1 MNDKVLTYIL
11 IGFVVLLV
19 IALSIYF
26 LPLIKKLIPKKKK
39 KKKKAK
45 STAPKEEKIKRPI
58 LLSPQESKKSGD
70 KPAELTFEKKEPEKP
85 KTNDDFVM
93 EFPPLVT
100 APKQNVGNR
109 TVVNSRNIGNEFD
122 EIKSYLQ
129 ETEEDIFTSVGK
141 KALFDSQNQ
150 NRNLKN
156 FSTPAQT
163 VNSSIDIINDYPD
176 FVANSTKTTFNYSSP
191 KEYNP
196 KKSILDLQEDE
207 SDIIKQFKNLSPE
220 MKKMLISDVLSRKKS
235 DDF

>member
-45 STAPKEEKIKRPI
+45 TAAPKEEKIKRPI
-58 LLSPQESKKSGD
+58 LLSPQESKKGDD
-70 KPAELTFEKKEPEKP
+70 KPAELTFEKKEPEKT

-100 APKQNVGNR
+100 APKQNVGNK
-109 TVVNSRNIGNEFD
+109 TVVSSRNVGNEFD
-122 EIKSYLQ
+122 EIKNYLK
-129 ETEEDIFTSVGK
+129 ETEEDIFTSVGR

-163 VNSSIDIINDYPD
+163 VNNSIDIKNEYPD
-176 FVANSTKTTFNYSSP
+176 FVASSTKTNFNYSSP

-196 KKSILDLQEDE
+196 KKSIFDLQEDE